1 MNNQEILRQIVDY
14 IKSVMDER
22 SLSSRDLAK
31 ICAEKAGKMSP
42 RTIDYMFKAPS
53 STTISTLLKICD
65 GLDLNL
71 TAILHSIEIAKTA
84 SEKNQQKLIYDI
96 SNPAYYGY
104 TGKYHVFFLS
114 TAANP
119 EECQDKPLT
128 HGILQLGDIYG
139 TNECSAILDLD
150 SGDLTPEGEPFSKHY
165 EGTLVYSSTKMIF
178 CQLACNR
185 CGDMW
190 SLVFDHGDLNN
201 KDLACIVGCAA
212 TSSSGRFRYPA
223 IHRFCLC
230 NVEQYPT
237 IDSATQELIQGILR
251 LQNNRIIIKKAHIDE
266 FLNRTDIDPAFKV
279 NLQNHLNIAKDYYS
293 IDKSALT
300 TDLDFSVYTESIAK
314 LCNVSELERTYH
326 IRHNDDRMLS
336 SILKNPHS

>member
-1 MNNQEILRQIVDY
+1 M
-14 IKSVMDER
+14 
-22 SLSSRDLAK
+22 SSRDLAK

-114 TAANP
+114 TAANS
-119 EECQDKPLT
+119 EEYQNKPLT

-178 CQLACNR
+178 
-185 CGDMW
+185 
-190 SLVFDHGDLNN
+190 
-201 KDLACIVGCAA
+201 
-212 TSSSGRFRYPA
+212 
-223 IHRFCLC
+223 
-230 NVEQYPT
+230 
-237 IDSATQELIQGILR
+237 
-251 LQNNRIIIKKAHIDE
+251 
-266 FLNRTDIDPAFKV
+266 
-279 NLQNHLNIAKDYYS
+279 
-293 IDKSALT
+293 
-300 TDLDFSVYTESIAK
+300 
-314 LCNVSELERTYH
+314 
-326 IRHNDDRMLS
+326 
-336 SILKNPHS
+336 

>member
-1 MNNQEILRQIVDY
+1 
-14 IKSVMDER
+14 MDER

-114 TAANP
+114 TAANS
-119 EECQDKPLT
+119 EEYQDKPLT

-185 CGDMW
+185 YGDMW

-201 KDLACIVGCAA
+201 KDLACIVSCAA
-212 TSSSGRFRYPA
+212 TSSSGRIRYPA

-251 LQNNRIIIKKAHIDE
+251 LQNNRIIIKKAQIDE
-266 FLNRTDIDPAFKV
+266 FFNRTDIDPAFKV

-300 TDLDFSVYTESIAK
+300 TDLDFSVYAECIAK